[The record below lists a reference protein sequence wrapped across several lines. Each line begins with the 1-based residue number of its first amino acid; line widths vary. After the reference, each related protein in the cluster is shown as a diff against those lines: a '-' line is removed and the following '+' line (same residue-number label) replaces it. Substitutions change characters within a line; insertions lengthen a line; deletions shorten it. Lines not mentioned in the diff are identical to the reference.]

1 MEYKS
6 NKKNRL
12 SNENVKTSISYIII
26 ISISILAVM
35 YLFYKVHKSNIIHM
49 SETEE
54 KQTSDIENTV
64 KQSMKTAQNMDF
76 KEENK
81 QSIEEQEYL
90 QLEWNLTLVNQDNKI
105 PENYNINLESIDEY
119 RKFDSRAINYLKAM
133 LNDMKKDGIKDIWVQ
148 SAYRSIEKQT
158 EIYNNKVEEYM
169 QLGKTKEQA
178 KSLTEETI
186 NKPGYSEHNLGLSL
200 DFNYVNKDFEKTKAF
215 SWLKQNAENYGF
227 ILRYSKEK
235 ENITKVK
242 YEPWHWRY
250 VGKEHAK
257 KINELNM
264 CLEEYIEYLNNENKG
279 MYYEKDFNS

>member
-1 MEYKS
+1 MKYKHNEKDKLN
-6 NKKNRL
+6 NKK
-12 SNENVKTSISYIII
+12 
-26 ISISILAVM
+26 ISINHIVIMIVFVLVVV
-35 YLFYKVHKSNIIHM
+35 YIFNKVNKYGIM
-49 SETEE
+49 PVSETEE

-64 KQSMKTAQNMDF
+64 KQSMKTAQNMNF

-133 LNDMKKDGIKDIWVQ
+133 LNDMKRDGIKDIWVQ

-169 QLGKTKEQA
+169 QLGKTREQA

-227 ILRYSKEK
+227 ILRYPKEK